1 MFMLNRES
9 WSRKTLL
16 TFQKKDKMSIV
27 LFHFCFQQ
35 LYGIRLIK
43 NFTFKFERVSVAS
56 GLWLSTLTG
65 PTQIS
70 LALPLTQT
78 CRESNSEYSFNFL
91 LLINQQEVFLDLPV
105 TLMGCSSLEESLQTL
120 YISVEILEG
129 RNQYRCGACD
139 KLVDAI
145 KVSC

>member
-1 MFMLNRES
+1 MLNRES

-56 GLWLSTLTG
+56 GPVAIKMNWTNTNFTGLT
-65 PTQIS
+65 PHAD
-70 LALPLTQT
+70 L
-78 CRESNSEYSFNFL
+78 RESNSEYSFNFL